1 MAKIIQFD
9 ECGGSEKLALMDVTI
24 PQPVGSEV
32 RVSVRAFAL
41 NQADFLYLRGE
52 HTTPTVLPSR
62 ICSEA
67 SGVVDAVGPD
77 VKAVK
82 VGDKVSTIP
91 FQTSKYG
98 VAGEYALVPEQF
110 VAAVPSGLDFIQATS
125 IWMQYL
131 TAYFPFVEIAGVQP
145 GDFALI
151 CAGASSA
158 GIAAIQLAGMKGVRC
173 IATTRSPDKRQFLY
187 DIGAYGVIVTS
198 EDDMPSLLK
207 EMVGDQGIA
216 VSYDPIG
223 GRYINMYA
231 PLMAKHSYLFH
242 YGALS
247 DDADELPMLDLLR
260 RAVALYPYSMFNYV
274 EEPARLEAGVSFVRE
289 GLLEGHL
296 KPEIDKIFPFA
307 ETIKAFEYMAAGRQ
321 RGKIVVSLQ

>member
-1 MAKIIQFD
+1 MKIIQFNA
-9 ECGGSEKLALMDVTI
+9 CGGPEKLSFKDV
-24 PQPVGSEV
+24 PASKPVGSEV
-32 RVSVRAFAL
+32 RILVHAFAL

-52 HTTPTVLPSR
+52 HTTPTILPSR

-77 VKAVK
+77 VEAVK
-82 VGDKVSTIP
+82 IGDKVSTIP

-110 VAAVPSGLDFIQATS
+110 VAIAPTELSFIQATS

-131 TAYFPFVEIAGVQP
+131 TAYFPFVEIADVQP

-158 GIAAIQLAGMKGVRC
+158 GIAAIQLAKMKGVRC
-173 IATTRSPDKRQFLY
+173 IATTRSPEKREFLH
-187 DIGAYGVIVTS
+187 DIGAHGVIVTS
-198 EDDMPSLLK
+198 EEDMPSKLK
-207 EMVGDQGIA
+207 EMVGDRGIA
-216 VSYDPIG
+216 ISHDPVG
-223 GRYINMYA
+223 GRFINMYA
-231 PLMAKHSYLFH
+231 PFMAKHSYLFH

-274 EEPARLEAGVSFVRE
+274 DEPARLEAGVSFVRK

-296 KPEIDKIFPFA
+296 RPEIDRIFPFA
-307 ETIKAFEYMAAGRQ
+307 ETIKAFDYMAAGRQ